1 MHTVIRKYEKNK
13 LYNYMIYNNIL
24 NIINLYTIITK
35 HIFMTDKYIKSFK
48 NKAVTPVTYVTPNEI
63 IIYMRRVYLWVFT

>member
-1 MHTVIRKYEKNK
+1 
-13 LYNYMIYNNIL
+13 MIYNSIL

-35 HIFMTDKYIKSFK
+35 PLLMSDISIKLFK

-63 IIYMRRVYLWVFT
+63 IIYMRRVYLLIFT